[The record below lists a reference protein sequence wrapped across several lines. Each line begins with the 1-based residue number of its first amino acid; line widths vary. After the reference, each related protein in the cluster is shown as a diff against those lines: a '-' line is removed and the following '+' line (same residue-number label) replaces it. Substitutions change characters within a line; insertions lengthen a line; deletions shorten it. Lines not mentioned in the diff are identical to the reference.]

1 MKRGAAAIS
10 IGTLVAVL
18 QVSCYRPI
26 PPVPAVS
33 LDGLDPDVRVAIE
46 KARSEAVAQPKSG
59 PASGRFGMVLEAH
72 TLYLPAALAFERAIR
87 LDPNEFAWRYYL
99 ALTQEGAAQPEQAL
113 AAVSDALRIRPDYTP
128 AVLKRGALL
137 LKLGRF
143 QESDAV
149 LEPLLAKNPGSA
161 ETLYTLGR
169 LKFAQGDFAAAEDLY
184 RRASQAY
191 PTYGAAW
198 FGLAEAG
205 RRLGHNQESEKNF
218 RLAESYKDRTP
229 PSDDELLREV
239 RKLAIGIENR
249 LAEAKRL
256 MDRRQFDQASR
267 IYKEVLTTH
276 PDNPDSLVNLLYMA
290 QFPNQ
295 SSPEEV
301 EALYA
306 TASRVSPGVP
316 QVYLYYGTALAA
328 QGKYEAAA
336 SAIQKGIALK
346 PDDGEAQAWL
356 ADIFMRQH
364 QPAQAIEHYRRA
376 LVVDPSFRP
385 ARLMLAQLLINTG
398 RSREAIPVLLP
409 ALQQNDKVTP
419 VFLMTLAQAYANTGD
434 PAKAIERLKQAR
446 PLVLQSGPPNLL
458 VQLDQGLAQLGSH
471 P

>member
-1 MKRGAAAIS
+1 
-10 IGTLVAVL
+10 
-18 QVSCYRPI
+18 
-26 PPVPAVS
+26 
-33 LDGLDPDVRVAIE
+33 
-46 KARSEAVAQPKSG
+46 
-59 PASGRFGMVLEAH
+59 MVLEAH

-87 LDPNEFAWRYYL
+87 LDPKEFAWRYYL
-99 ALTQEGAAQPEQAL
+99 VLTQEGAAQPEQAL

-149 LEPLLAKNPGSA
+149 LEPLLAQSPGSA

-184 RRASQAY
+184 RRACQAY

-205 RRLGHNQESEKNF
+205 RRLGHNEESEKNF

-229 PSDDELLREV
+229 PSQDELLREV
-239 RKLAIGIENR
+239 QKLAIGIENR

-267 IYKEVLTTH
+267 IYKEVLRGH

-306 TASRVSPGVP
+306 NASRVSPDVP

-328 QGKYEAAA
+328 QGKYEAAVA
-336 SAIQKGIALK
+336 AIEKGIALK
-346 PDDGEAQAWL
+346 PGDGEAQAWL
-356 ADIFMRQH
+356 ADIFMREH
-364 QPAQAIEHYRRA
+364 RPAQAIEHYRRA

-385 ARLMLAQLLINTG
+385 ARLMLAQLLITTG
-398 RSREAIPVLLP
+398 HSPEAIPVLLP
-409 ALQQNDKVTP
+409 ALQRNDKVTP
-419 VFLMTLAQAYANTGD
+419 LFLMTLAQAYANTGD
-434 PAKAIERLKQAR
+434 PAKAVEYLKQAR

-458 VQLDQGLAQLGSH
+458 AQIDQGLAQLGSH

>member
-1 MKRGAAAIS
+1 MLDRWQRYWLGCS
-10 IGTLVAVL
+10 ILPSMFPAPGPSRRFQSFHSMVWTLTFGL
-18 QVSCYRPI
+18 QSRRLATRPL
-26 PPVPAVS
+26 A
-33 LDGLDPDVRVAIE
+33 
-46 KARSEAVAQPKSG
+46 EAGSG
-59 PASGRFGMVLEAH
+59 QASGRFGMVLEAH
-72 TLYLPAALAFERAIR
+72 TLYLPAALAFQRAIR
-87 LDPNEFAWRYYL
+87 LEPKQFAWRYYL
-99 ALTQEGAAQPEQAL
+99 AAAEENAAQPEQAL
-113 AAVSDALRIRPDYTP
+113 SAVTDALRIRPDYTP

-143 QESDAV
+143 KESDAV
-149 LEPLLAKNPGSA
+149 LQPLLAQNSGSA

-169 LKFAQGDFAAAEDLY
+169 LKFAQGDFTAAEDLY
-184 RRASQAY
+184 RRACEAY

-198 FGLAEAG
+198 FGLAESG
-205 RRLGHNQESEKNF
+205 RRLGHTEESDKDY

-229 PSDDELLREV
+229 PSDDELLRDV

-256 MDRRQFDQASR
+256 MDHRQFDEASR
-267 IYKEVLTTH
+267 IYKEVLTGH

-306 TASRVSPGVP
+306 NASRVSPDVP
-316 QVYLYYGTALAA
+316 QVYLYHGTALAS
-328 QGKYEAAA
+328 QGKYDAAVA
-336 SAIQKGIALK
+336 AIEKGISLK

-356 ADIFMRQH
+356 ADIMMRQH
-364 QPAQAIEHYRRA
+364 RPAQAIEHYRLA
-376 LVVDPSFRP
+376 LAVDPSFRP

-409 ALQQNDKVTP
+409 ALQRNDKVTP
-419 VFLMTLAQAYANTGD
+419 LFLMTLAQAYANTGD
-434 PAKAIERLKQAR
+434 PAKAIEYLKQAR

-458 VQLDQGLAQLGSH
+458 AQIDQGLAQFGSH